1 MHNGSI
7 QLTVCS
13 INYPWCGITHIDT
26 PPCKIMQS
34 LENKTHLEWLPM
46 TNNVHY
52 HLGLSDGEHAGINF
66 GAVGKHRLIQ
76 SEITMYSIQ
85 GFDGIIKQLMIKCIC
100 LMEQSE
106 CCLLNSWWFDDILS
120 LVWMEQS
127 TCKQVD
133 LMEQSTCWWLISPF
147 FSR

>member
-1 MHNGSI
+1 MDLYNWPFVVSIIHGVGSLILTHPHAKSCRVSKTKRIWNDCQWQIMSTTTLDYRMANMLGSI
-7 QLTVCS
+7 
-13 INYPWCGITHIDT
+13 
-26 PPCKIMQS
+26 
-34 LENKTHLEWLPM
+34 LELW
-46 TNNVHY
+46 
-52 HLGLSDGEHAGINF
+52 A
-66 GAVGKHRLIQ
+66 KHRLIQ